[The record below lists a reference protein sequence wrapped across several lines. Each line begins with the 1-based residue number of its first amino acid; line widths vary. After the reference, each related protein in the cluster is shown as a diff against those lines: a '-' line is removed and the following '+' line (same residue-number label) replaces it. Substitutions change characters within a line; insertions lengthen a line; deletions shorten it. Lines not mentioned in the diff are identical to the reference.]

1 MSIYTAAAVVPA
13 AELRVYQPLESFPAE
28 EQAHWERHIVAGSP
42 RAVRHRYAD
51 LSTPSGLGFLTP
63 GGEEGAH
70 VKVVEG
76 AYFVCPER
84 TRMRALAGLLAFH
97 DAAPFESAGAFVPK
111 GQAKRA
117 RRELQRMRR
126 RNPGQVA
133 ALMQSPWHVP
143 VRWFVL
149 FEDDER
155 RLVETEG
162 HHGLSYLTTA
172 RKAIR
177 RAERAVPVLRH
188 TELGP
193 IADLILELHQW
204 LSVFDP
210 GSLLELD
217 YAGLCG
223 LMTWDEMDDDHSARE
238 VGEALRALSA
248 EEYTRSA
255 ELYQAALARSNELRN
270 HESTN

>member
-1 MSIYTAAAVVPA
+1 VVPA
-13 AELRVYQPLESFPAE
+13 AELRVYQPLASFPAD
-28 EQAHWERHIVAGSP
+28 EQAHWERHIVAGAP
-42 RAVRHRYAD
+42 HPVRARFAD
-51 LSTPSGLGFLTP
+51 LSTPAGLGFLVP
-63 GGEEGAH
+63 RGEERAH

-84 TRMRALAGLLAFH
+84 TRMRSLAGLLAFH
-97 DAAPFESAGAFVPK
+97 AAAPFESADGFASK
-111 GQAKRA
+111 GEL
-117 RRELQRMRR
+117 RRTRRQLQRMRR

-133 ALMQSPWHVP
+133 SVMQSPWHVP

-149 FEDDER
+149 FEDEER
-155 RLVETEG
+155 RLLETER
-162 HHGLSYLTTA
+162 HHRLSYLTTA

-188 TELGP
+188 TDLGP

-217 YAGLCG
+217 YGGLCD
-223 LMTWDEMDDDHSARE
+223 LMTWDEMDDDRSARD
-238 VGEALRALSA
+238 VGGALRALSA

-255 ELYQAALARSNELRN
+255 ELYQMALARSNELRN